1 MAPTKATLGQAGSGE
16 EKTGHKLGSSYTAYK
31 PPKNPQEVGYN
42 FPIQKGAFRFEEL
55 IDAAAAAVNFFLS
68 PLYCFQMRFPLCPP
82 HPPKFVYLSPSS
94 LRGRGTS
101 GWPPGASIAYSLFL
115 LAGRRRTCTPMTPSS
130 PMTEPMMTWAKMHLF
145 HIENPFMKRELER
158 GGDFLCRYN
167 YTSFCFPTWRGRLLA
182 LLGSLPALAQLKKES
197 YPFCRAS
204 HFFHFVPFNPC
215 LTLSSFFS
223 LQSNYQGI
231 NGPPEPGPVSAVQ
244 HKTAADPG
252 PIHPASPHPLL
263 PHNSRLWVAGHRRFS
278 HCYTG
283 NICFINALSTNSST
297 RQQFNGVPGSAQSV
311 Q

>member
-1 MAPTKATLGQAGSGE
+1 M
-16 EKTGHKLGSSYTAYK
+16 
-31 PPKNPQEVGYN
+31 
-42 FPIQKGAFRFEEL
+42 
-55 IDAAAAAVNFFLS
+55 
-68 PLYCFQMRFPLCPP
+68 CPP

-145 HIENPFMKRELER
+145 HIENPFMKRGLER

-167 YTSFCFPTWRGRLLA
+167 YTSPCLPTWRGRLLA

-215 LTLSSFFS
+215 LTLSPFFLCRVITKELMDLLNQDRSPLCNTRPQQILDPSIQRHLTHFS
-223 LQSNYQGI
+223 LITHGFGSPAI
-231 NGPPEPGPVSAVQ
+231 VASL
-244 HKTAADPG
+244 TA
-252 PIHPASPHPLL
+252 IQ
-263 PHNSRLWVAGHRRFS
+263 VIF
-278 HCYTG
+278 
-283 NICFINALSTNSST
+283 AL
-297 RQQFNGVPGSAQSV
+297 
-311 Q
+311 